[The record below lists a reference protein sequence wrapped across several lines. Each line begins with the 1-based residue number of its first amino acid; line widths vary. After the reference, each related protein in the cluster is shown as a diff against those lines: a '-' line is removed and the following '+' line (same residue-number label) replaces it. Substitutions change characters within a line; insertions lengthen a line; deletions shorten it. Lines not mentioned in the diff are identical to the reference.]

1 MSARNRAE
9 MALSLAGTMRWLTSM
24 PIDALSFLLVWPR
37 SSRSVG
43 FAGDWAGRCLQR
55 RGPRR
60 ANEEAHVD
68 GGQLPTV
75 VAADEGERGPDGLE
89 REGIAAQGAVR
100 DLAGGDDSGVAAV
113 AQLDFL
119 QLEMVIGPRALE
131 ACQPG

>member
-1 MSARNRAE
+1 MPARNRAE

-43 FAGDWAGRCLQR
+43 FAGGWAGRRRQG
-55 RGPRR
+55 RGPGR
-60 ANEEAHVD
+60 ASDEAHMD

-89 REGIAAQGAVR
+89 RERIAALRAVG
-100 DLAGGDDSGVAAV
+100 DLAGGDDSGVAVV
-113 AQLDFL
+113 AQLDFF
-119 QLEMVIGPRALE
+119 QLEMV
-131 ACQPG
+131 